1 MPRRAAVW
9 SYIYYWVEW
18 TFFGHNVS
26 RAVMK
31 RDVSSSARS
40 SFAFIII
47 IIIIVVI
54 EVVVAPLT
62 AHAVPRT
69 EGAPRVA
76 AREPA
81 TAKSCVCRFMTGH
94 NRCWPVA
101 HHVTMAPPLEISL
114 ERHRRT
120 ASFLRGTSLY
130 TRCSSP
136 RPPWTGISIG
146 AVYGE
151 DAESST
157 EKKLAASECRRCGWP
172 SDATEPPCLPPTAAG
187 YSTTRGCAN
196 SRTGQVAVSRMP
208 PAVVLVVL
216 IEWLDYVDT

>member
-1 MPRRAAVW
+1 
-9 SYIYYWVEW
+9 
-18 TFFGHNVS
+18 
-26 RAVMK
+26 MK

-69 EGAPRVA
+69 EGARRVA

-130 TRCSSP
+130 TRCSSHRRP
-136 RPPWTGISIG
+136 RTGISIG

-157 EKKLAASECRRCGWP
+157 EKKLAASECRCCGWP
-172 SDATEPPCLPPTAAG
+172 SDATGPPCTPTAAG
-187 YSTTRGCAN
+187 YWTTRECAN
-196 SRTGQVAVSRMP
+196 SRTGQVAVLQMP
-208 PAVVLVVL
+208 PAVLVVL
-216 IEWLDYVDT
+216 IAWLDYVDI

>member
-120 ASFLRGTSLY
+120 ASFLRGTIAYIRDAAPLDHREQAYLLVQYTAKTRNQALRRNWPRQSAAAVGGHPMPPNHLASPQPPPVTRQLADAPTRGLDKSLS
-130 TRCSSP
+130 R
-136 RPPWTGISIG
+136 G
-146 AVYGE
+146 
-151 DAESST
+151 
-157 EKKLAASECRRCGWP
+157 CRR
-172 SDATEPPCLPPTAAG
+172 
-187 YSTTRGCAN
+187 
-196 SRTGQVAVSRMP
+196 Q
-208 PAVVLVVL
+208 
-216 IEWLDYVDT
+216 